1 MIKCILLAVQMIVD
15 FEQVP
20 ILLQRSDAIAI
31 TIANGSTDYNW
42 RLRSHCQKF
51 SRQHNV
57 TKEHM
62 ILFPCDMAAPVC
74 YVLYIPTGLYIG
86 RLSSQYRP
94 GL

>member
-20 ILLQRSDAIAI
+20 ILLERS
-31 TIANGSTDYNW
+31 GRTDYNW

-74 YVLYIPTGLYIG
+74 YVLYIPAGLYIG
-86 RLSSQYRP
+86 RLSSQYQP
-94 GL
+94 VL